1 MIRSMRCGTE
11 LPLIMEKA
19 WLKLLMPDV
28 RMRAESAFMESFS
41 INKFT
46 FWGRSFP
53 KKKADAFH
61 LLLFLWVSRT
71 SAV

>member
-28 RMRAESAFMESFS
+28 RMGAGAV
-41 INKFT
+41 
-46 FWGRSFP
+46 
-53 KKKADAFH
+53 
-61 LLLFLWVSRT
+61 FLERL
-71 SAV
+71 

>member
-11 LPLIMEKA
+11 LPLIMEKVRP
-19 WLKLLMPDV
+19 KPLMPNA
-28 RMRAESAFMESFS
+28 RMMAESAFMESFS
-41 INKFT
+41 ISKFT
-46 FWGRSFP
+46 FWGLPFP

-61 LLLFLWVSRT
+61 RLLFLWGSRT